1 VRYSFSSAVCFSR
14 RCKSRM
20 NLCLAARRAWFG
32 AAVITVSLCA
42 AQTSWAASIVENKG
56 VSSGVEATAHGL
68 DPLVL
73 LSVALILIVAK
84 VGGEIFERLHQPA
97 VLGELI
103 GGIVVGNLTLVGCA
117 WLDPLKTNE
126 VIAALAEIGVILL
139 LFEVGLESNLTEM
152 LKIGWSALFVA
163 LAGITASFFL
173 GWGVAAFFAPAA
185 SRLAHLYLGAALC
198 ATSVGITAR
207 VLRDMN
213 KLGSREARVILG
225 AAIIDDVLCLIILA
239 LAVGAI
245 KSVAEGATLG
255 AREFGIIAVKAFG
268 FLFAAIVCGRYVV
281 PHLFR
286 GAGKFESRGVLL
298 ALAISFCFVLAW
310 AAAKAGLAPIIGA
323 FAAGLVLDEI
333 HFEPF
338 PNQDKRDLQQLIA
351 PVSALVVPVF
361 FVMVGVKV
369 DLRVFMSLKSI
380 GLMLALTLAAIIGKQ
395 ACMIGTIERG
405 INRLS
410 IGFGMIPRG
419 EVELIFAGIGAT
431 LLLPNAQGV
440 SEAVIDAGTFGAIV
454 GMVIIT
460 TLVTPFALKWSF
472 KRRAGTETFEQ

>member
-1 VRYSFSSAVCFSR
+1 MDLNSTAT
-14 RCKSRM
+14 
-20 NLCLAARRAWFG
+20 AAA
-32 AAVITVSLCA
+32 
-42 AQTSWAASIVENKG
+42 
-56 VSSGVEATAHGL
+56 AHGL

-73 LSVALILIVAK
+73 ISVALILLVAK
-84 VGGEIFERLHQPA
+84 VGGEIFERFHQPA

-103 GGIVVGNLTLVGCA
+103 GGIIIGNLALVGINGVEV
-117 WLDPLKTNE
+117 LKTNE

-139 LFEVGLESNLTEM
+139 LFEVGLESNLTQM
-152 LKIGWSALFVA
+152 LKVGWSALFVA

-173 GWGVAAFFAPAA
+173 GWSVAAFFAPDT
-185 SRLAHLYLGAALC
+185 SRLAHLYLGATLC

-213 KLGSREARVILG
+213 KLDAREARVILG

-245 KSVAEGATLG
+245 KSVAGGATLG
-255 AREFGIIAVKAFG
+255 VREFGIIAVKAFG
-268 FLFAAIVCGRYVV
+268 FLLGAIVCGRYVV

-323 FAAGLVLDEI
+323 FAAGLVLDEV
-333 HFEPF
+333 HFESF
-338 PNQDKRDLQQLIA
+338 PNQDKRDLQQLLA

-369 DLRVFMSLKSI
+369 DLRVFMSVKSI

-395 ACMIGTIERG
+395 ACALGVVERG

-431 LLLPNAQGV
+431 LLLPNTQGV
-440 SEAVIDAGTFGAIV
+440 SEAVINTGTFGAIV

-460 TLVTPFALKWSF
+460 TLITPFALKWAF
-472 KRRAGTETFEQ
+472 NRRVGAKTFEQ